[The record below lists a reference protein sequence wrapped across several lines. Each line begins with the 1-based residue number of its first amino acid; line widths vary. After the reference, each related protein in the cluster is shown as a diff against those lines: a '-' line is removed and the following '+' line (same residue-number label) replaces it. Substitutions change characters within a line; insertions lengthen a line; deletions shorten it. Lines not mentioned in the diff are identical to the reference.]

1 MNTNN
6 QPESNLNNNTSAGM
20 TTNNNAG
27 MTTNN
32 NSGMTTNN
40 NSGMAVNN
48 NAGMTMNTNED
59 EKKIYTNADLVRLL
73 KLSKLVN
80 KNENNLQNPPH
91 PSIQQSPQIIPIQ
104 QAPIQMMPYPQQPTM
119 MYQPQQPMM
128 YPPQP
133 QPQPQQT
140 QGNLNFIDREEI
152 RSMISRYSEDTETL
166 LKNYVKANN
175 EKMIKY
181 VKEMLEYKQTM
192 NSLVRAAEAENQ
204 TEENNTTEESN
215 QNNTAAPII
224 NAINSI
230 PKQLGSVF
238 KSVSGA
244 VGNVVNSANQTI
256 LGKKPENTNTNTN
269 TTTTPE
275 NSNNEKQIDNQL
287 KENTTMT
294 NTNTKPISNLNEPT
308 FEPVSDETI
317 KNEKDKLAQ
326 EEVKKVNS
334 EISNLFGTN
343 AQKTPSSRQNNQKGG
358 GKIRKISRKKNM
370 NTKSNANK
378 NKRSH
383 VRVKK

>member
-1 MNTNN
+1 MTTNN
-6 QPESNLNNNTSAGM
+6 NVGM

-27 MTTNN
+27 VGMVANN
-32 NSGMTTNN
+32 
-40 NSGMAVNN
+40 
-48 NAGMTMNTNED
+48 NED

-119 MYQPQQPMM
+119 MYPPQQPMM
-128 YPPQP
+128 YPPQT
-133 QPQPQQT
+133 QPQQT

-256 LGKKPENTNTNTN
+256 LGKKTENTNTN

-334 EISNLFGTN
+334 EI
-343 AQKTPSSRQNNQKGG
+343 
-358 GKIRKISRKKNM
+358 
-370 NTKSNANK
+370 
-378 NKRSH
+378 
-383 VRVKK
+383 

>member
-6 QPESNLNNNTSAGM
+6 QPDSNLN
-20 TTNNNAG
+20 
-27 MTTNN
+27 NN
-32 NSGMTTNN
+32 NSGMT
-40 NSGMAVNN
+40 VNN
-48 NAGMTMNTNED
+48 NAGMANNNNAGMAVNNNED

-119 MYQPQQPMM
+119 MYPPQPAMM

-133 QPQPQQT
+133 QQQPQQT

-192 NSLVRAAEAENQ
+192 NSLVRAAETENQ

-215 QNNTAAPII
+215 QNNSAAPII

-256 LGKKPENTNTNTN
+256 LGKKPENTNTNT
-269 TTTTPE
+269 TAIPE

-287 KENTTMT
+287 KENTTNNTAMT
-294 NTNTKPISNLNEPT
+294 NTSNKPVRNLSEPT
-308 FEPVSDETI
+308 FEPVSDEAI

-378 NKRSH
+378 NKRSR